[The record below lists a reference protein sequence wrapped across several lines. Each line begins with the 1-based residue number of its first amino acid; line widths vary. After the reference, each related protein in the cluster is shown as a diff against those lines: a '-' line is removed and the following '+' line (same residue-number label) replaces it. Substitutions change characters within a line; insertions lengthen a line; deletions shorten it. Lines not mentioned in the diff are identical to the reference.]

1 MLYCKIL
8 MLQNASVHYRV
19 NLKPLNET
27 PTIPTAMES
36 SVGLWLDQLVK
47 AIWKSWSQNAKRPAR
62 ETTHNSLFLSCFF
75 LREFS
80 SVFLDMVSQVF
91 EDDFGGLNWKDTY
104 LGEERWLAWLYLTY
118 IYCIFT
124 LVII

>member
-1 MLYCKIL
+1 

-47 AIWKSWSQNAKRPAR
+47 AI
-62 ETTHNSLFLSCFF
+62 
-75 LREFS
+75 
-80 SVFLDMVSQVF
+80 
-91 EDDFGGLNWKDTY
+91 
-104 LGEERWLAWLYLTY
+104 
-118 IYCIFT
+118 
-124 LVII
+124 